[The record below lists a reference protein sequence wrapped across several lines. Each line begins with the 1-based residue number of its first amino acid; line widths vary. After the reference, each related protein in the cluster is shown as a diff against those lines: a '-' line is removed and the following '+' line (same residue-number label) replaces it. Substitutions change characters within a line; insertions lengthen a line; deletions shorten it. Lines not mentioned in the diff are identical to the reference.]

1 MHKTWT
7 SYKQEDFFLILSSNS
22 LGNAPI
28 QALKKWKV
36 YMTYYKNYGII
47 ILKNNVYV
55 EHAIIAKKIEEE
67 INSLMTRMMER

>member
-1 MHKTWT
+1 
-7 SYKQEDFFLILSSNS
+7 
-22 LGNAPI
+22 
-28 QALKKWKV
+28 
-36 YMTYYKNYGII
+36 MTYYKNYGII